1 MWRPSPLKSGTPGA
15 PVAERRLRR
24 GPSADG
30 RRRTGSGTGRARDR
44 RTTPLLLLLLG
55 LLLLPGCLYTFRA
68 GAGLPSHVRTLAIS
82 PLENQTDRFDLAQ
95 EIEEAILQQVPRA
108 FGVRVASED
117 QADAVIRGTV
127 RRYQVDAPSYR
138 SAPGGGAQVVE
149 RAVNIGVEIQIVDIR
164 ERMILW
170 ENRSLNARGQYL
182 DASELEETGRT
193 LAIEQL
199 VRDII
204 NGIQSNW

>member
-1 MWRPSPLKSGTPGA
+1 MTDPRHMPRTPG
-15 PVAERRLRR
+15 
-24 GPSADG
+24 
-30 RRRTGSGTGRARDR
+30 
-44 RTTPLLLLLLG
+44 LLLAALLCLA
-55 LLLLPGCLYTFRA
+55 LLPGCLYTFRA
-68 GAGLPSHVRTLAIS
+68 GAGLPSHVRTLAVV
-82 PLENQTDRFDLAQ
+82 PFENQTDRFDLGQ

-108 FGVRVASED
+108 FGVRIASED

-138 SAPGGGAQVVE
+138 SAPGGGAQVLE
-149 RAVNIGVEIQIVDIR
+149 RAVNIGLEIQIVDLT

-182 DASELEETGRT
+182 EESELEETGRA